1 MKRFIT
7 LFAALMTSGATMAQ
21 NYTFGGLLIERER
34 LSPTDIFSLSQNN
47 FTFGTARSM
56 AMAGAFT
63 SLGADL
69 SSMSINPAGLG
80 MYRSSEVGVTP
91 MMTFQNSKN
100 SATNNMSN
108 STNRFAFGNFGF
120 SLKAYEGTGKVL
132 AVNVGF
138 AYNRLADYNY
148 NYSFYQNDNL
158 STLGGVFA
166 HQLQDSAGRI
176 GINDK
181 NHICDSYGSTD
192 FGLSTELWGGV
203 MAYKC
208 GLVNM
213 INNRWTLDEY
223 PIPFS
228 TDQFTTVESRGSAGE
243 YTLSAGMN
251 IDNKFY
257 IGASL
262 GLQSISRHMTIAY
275 GENVYPSEQ
284 VNPETQPYVL
294 RSFDYMQWSDLSGTG
309 VNFKLGMVW
318 RPVAGLRLG
327 IALHTPTFYTINFSY
342 SAGMDSTSES
352 IGNNPDGYNVIGG
365 NVYGSEATPRFED
378 VGGNSWD
385 FTSPTRLLFGASY
398 TFGKYAIVSV
408 DYERDWYNSIRMKN
422 MPAGFDFGYYNDYFR
437 SSFKGSNT
445 IRAGIEVK
453 PIERLAIRAGYGYNG
468 SMLKDEP
475 QNYLLYSSPIIYR
488 TDLITAGLGF
498 AISPAVRIDAAYQYV
513 TARQTDYR
521 LFFAENPVDS
531 SLGDYSGVFSTDLR
545 NHNVA
550 LSLTVKF

>member
-1 MKRFIT
+1 MKRYIT
-7 LFAALMTSGATMAQ
+7 LLAALMISVAAMAQ
-21 NYTFGGLLIERER
+21 NYMFGGLLIERER
-34 LSPTDIFSLSQNN
+34 LSPTDIFSLSQTN

-69 SSMSINPAGLG
+69 SSTSINPAGLG
-80 MYRSSEVGVTP
+80 MYRSSEVSITP

-120 SLKAYEGTGKVL
+120 SLKAYEGTGKIL
-132 AVNVGF
+132 AVNVAF

-148 NYSFYQNDNL
+148 NYSFYQNDNS

-166 HQLQDSAGRI
+166 QQLQHSAGGI
-176 GINDK
+176 GINEH
-181 NHICDSYGSTD
+181 NRICDAYGSTD

-213 INNRWTLDEY
+213 VDNRWTLDEY

-243 YTLSAGMN
+243 YTFSAGMN
-251 IDNKFY
+251 INNKLY

-275 GENVYPSEQ
+275 GENVYATEE
-284 VNPETQPYVL
+284 VNPDTTPYVL
-294 RSFDYMQWSDLSGTG
+294 RSFDYMQWSELSGTG

-318 RPVAGLRLG
+318 RPISALRLG
-327 IALHTPTFYTINFSY
+327 FALHTPTFYTLNFAY

-352 IGNNPDGYNVIGG
+352 IGDNPDGYNVIGG
-365 NVYGSEATPRFED
+365 NVFGSEATPRFED
-378 VGGNSWD
+378 VGENSWD
-385 FTSPTRLLFGASY
+385 FISPTRILFGASY

-422 MPAGFDFGYYNDYFR
+422 MPAGFDYTYYNDYFR
-437 SSFKGSNT
+437 NAFKGSNVV
-445 IRAGIEVK
+445 RVGVEVK
-453 PIERLAIRAGYGYNG
+453 PTERLAIRAGYGYSG
-468 SMLKDEP
+468 SQLRDDES
-475 QNYLLYSSPIIYR
+475 NYLLYTTPVIYR
-488 TDLITAGLGF
+488 TDLISAGIGF
-498 AISPAVRIDAAYQYV
+498 AISPAVRVDAAYQYV
-513 TARQTDYR
+513 TARQSDYR
-521 LFFAENPVDS
+521 LFFAENPVSS
-531 SLGDYSGVFSTDLR
+531 SLGDYSGIFSTDLR
-545 NHNVA
+545 NHNAA